1 MTDGVLAFIRQP
13 EVRSVKLKSGFG
25 ADIHSHITLSLHM
38 FGLLLEKGL
47 AADRFQVELEQN
59 LTKASLHVAQYDH
72 RKYHRQFGLKD
83 VIN

>member
-1 MTDGVLAFIRQP
+1 
-13 EVRSVKLKSGFG
+13 
-25 ADIHSHITLSLHM
+25 M

-72 RKYHRQFGLKD
+72 RMYHRQFGLKD
-83 VIN
+83 VINETSEFESQQEFEGEVAKSC